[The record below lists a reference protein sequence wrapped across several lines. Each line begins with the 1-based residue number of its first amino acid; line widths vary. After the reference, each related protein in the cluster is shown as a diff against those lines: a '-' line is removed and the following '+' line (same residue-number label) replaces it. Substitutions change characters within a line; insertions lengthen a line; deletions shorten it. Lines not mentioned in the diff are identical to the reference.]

1 MLPGSPRNF
10 QKHRGFQVQGKPLRT
25 INICN
30 FLIKHLCTPISTGSS
45 SSTNT
50 TTTSNNN
57 DDDDHHHNNN
67 NHHHHHNHHNHQNH
81 HNDTDTICPGRA
93 GSWPFHSFGTGSF
106 SISVLAPGKMGS
118 CDQNWDA
125 NKQTMRQNTTIMCT
139 FHVLFVVF
147 PPTISNL
154 SSW

>member
-45 SSTNT
+45 SSSTNT
-50 TTTSNNN
+50 TSTSNN

-67 NHHHHHNHHNHQNH
+67 HHHHHNHQNH
-81 HNDTDTICPGRA
+81 HNDTATPTTTT
-93 GSWPFHSFGTGSF
+93 PTP
-106 SISVLAPGKMGS
+106 SVLGGLVAGHSIPLVLEASASLSWHQEK
-118 CDQNWDA
+118 WDLA
-125 NKQTMRQNTTIMCT
+125 TKTGMLTNKQ
-139 FHVLFVVF
+139 
-147 PPTISNL
+147 
-154 SSW
+154 